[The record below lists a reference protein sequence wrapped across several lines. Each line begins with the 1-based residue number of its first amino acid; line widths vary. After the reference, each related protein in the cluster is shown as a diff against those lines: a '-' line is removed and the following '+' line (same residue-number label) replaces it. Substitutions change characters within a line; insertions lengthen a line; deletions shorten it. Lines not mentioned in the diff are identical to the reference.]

1 MATIEQKATEANLPD
16 WLANLPPIVAGM
28 GREVESH
35 VALGAGDWLPI
46 RIKTNSPGVEREK
59 ARKYV
64 LEGHQVSSRL
74 GRWWVTLRIYQRTSH
89 HNAQFHGEPDVTM
102 SRVGTVEELLE
113 WAGQFVEVERRNAS
127 NARPHIARA

>member
-1 MATIEQKATEANLPD
+1 MATVEQRATLPD

-28 GREVESH
+28 GQEVESH

-59 ARKYV
+59 ARKHV
-64 LEGHQVSSRL
+64 LEGHLVSSRL
-74 GRWWVTLRIYQRTSH
+74 GRWWVTLRIYHRANH

-113 WAGQFVEVERRNAS
+113 WAGQFVEVERRDARNAS
-127 NARPHIARA
+127 PNIARA